1 MAKIVI
7 DPITRVEGHLRI
19 EVQVDNGKVTD
30 AWSCTPMFR
39 GLELILKDRDP
50 RDAWVFTQRICGVC
64 TTVNALA
71 SVRAVENALGIV
83 IPDNARILRNI
94 MKGIQYVHDHVI
106 HFYHLHS
113 PDWVD
118 ITSALTASASA
129 TSNLQKSL
137 STWGNNSPDYF
148 SQVQAKLK
156 AFVDS
161 GQLGLFANGYWGHPA
176 YKLPPEG
183 NLLVMAHYLEALDW
197 QRDIIKIHAII
208 GGKNPHPQTY
218 LVGGMASP
226 LDPNSPAAINNSA
239 IATLKSLATL
249 TQNFVNQVYVTDTQ
263 YIASKYLDWANIGV
277 GVGNYL
283 SYGDFPNATGVQ
295 YFPKGI
301 VMGKDLTKVV
311 AVDQTKITEDVTR
324 AWYLNTTAPLHPS
337 QGVTQPKYTGP
348 TPPYSFLNTGSTDK
362 YSWGKAPRYNA
373 TVMEVGPLS
382 RMLVA
387 YASGQS
393 RVKQVIDA
401 SLAKLGLQK
410 TALFSTL
417 GRVLARTLETQV
429 IAEQLPLWIEELN
442 TNLNTG
448 KLDVF
453 NKTKWQPTSW
463 PASAQGLGMTEAPR
477 GALGHWIS
485 IANGKIANYQIVIP
499 STWNGSPRD
508 SKGQRGAWEQAL
520 LNTAVL
526 DPNRPIEILR
536 TVHSYDPCMACA
548 VHVLDSQG
556 SEVTKVRVV

>member
-1 MAKIVI
+1 MAKIAI

-94 MKGIQYVHDHVI
+94 MEGIQYVHDHVI
-106 HFYHLHS
+106 HFYHLHG

-226 LDPNSPAAINNSA
+226 LDLNSPAAINNSA

-283 SYGDFPNATGVQ
+283 SYGDFPNATGCPIFSQRHCHGQRFDQGGSSGSDQNHRRRYPCLVSQ
-295 YFPKGI
+295 YRRPSPS
-301 VMGKDLTKVV
+301 LPRRYP
-311 AVDQTKITEDVTR
+311 TEIY
-324 AWYLNTTAPLHPS
+324 WPH
-337 QGVTQPKYTGP
+337 
-348 TPPYSFLNTGSTDK
+348 
-362 YSWGKAPRYNA
+362 
-373 TVMEVGPLS
+373 
-382 RMLVA
+382 
-387 YASGQS
+387 
-393 RVKQVIDA
+393 
-401 SLAKLGLQK
+401 
-410 TALFSTL
+410 TAL
-417 GRVLARTLETQV
+417 
-429 IAEQLPLWIEELN
+429 
-442 TNLNTG
+442 
-448 KLDVF
+448 
-453 NKTKWQPTSW
+453 
-463 PASAQGLGMTEAPR
+463 
-477 GALGHWIS
+477 
-485 IANGKIANYQIVIP
+485 
-499 STWNGSPRD
+499 
-508 SKGQRGAWEQAL
+508 
-520 LNTAVL
+520 
-526 DPNRPIEILR
+526 
-536 TVHSYDPCMACA
+536 
-548 VHVLDSQG
+548 
-556 SEVTKVRVV
+556 